1 VLVGRFI
8 ISPIAVLVVA
18 SFFPIPELMKKVF
31 VIQAALPAMT
41 QTTIL
46 AKVYEADTEYAAV
59 LVTITTLFAIIAI
72 PIYMSFI

>member
-1 VLVGRFI
+1 
-8 ISPIAVLVVA
+8 
-18 SFFPIPELMKKVF
+18 MKKVF

-46 AKVYEADTEYAAV
+46 AKVYEADAEYAAV

-72 PIYMSFI
+72 PIYMIFI